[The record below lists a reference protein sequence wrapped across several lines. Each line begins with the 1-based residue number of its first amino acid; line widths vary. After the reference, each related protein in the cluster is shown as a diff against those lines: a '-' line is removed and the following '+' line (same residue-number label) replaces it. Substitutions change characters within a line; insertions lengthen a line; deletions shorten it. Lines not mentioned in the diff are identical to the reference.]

1 MVQVTI
7 STLSDKGAS
16 PTEIEVFIKELRG
29 HIDNNNY
36 TNLRINVSPL
46 KSRKLDEKVMA
57 MIKKQWN
64 EKESKSYRLKK
75 YEFYALVYRAM
86 EKLHFSTDCK
96 RVITRVDFSQLFGL
110 RRATLC
116 TYYNKTVV
124 TRYDEA
130 YLDIER
136 MLYAF
141 PNNENFKEDEY

>member
-16 PTEIEVFIKELRG
+16 PTEFEMFIKELRG
-29 HIDNNNY
+29 HIDNNNHA
-36 TNLRINVSPL
+36 NLRINVSPL
-46 KSRKLDEKVMA
+46 KLRKLDEEVMA
-57 MIKKQWN
+57 IIKKQWN

-86 EKLHFSTDCK
+86 EKLRFSTDGK
-96 RVITRVDFSQLFGL
+96 SVITKVDFSQLFGL

-116 TYYNKTVV
+116 TYCHKTVV

-130 YLDIER
+130 YLNIER
-136 MLYAF
+136 MLYTF
-141 PNNENFKEDEY
+141 PNNENPKEDEY